1 MQIIKLLKERYS
13 STKFTVTGNSSLIN
27 ALLEKHGIASSSI
40 QILHCDSEDQAAE
53 MAVEQI
59 KNKNCAVLM
68 KGCLQT
74 SVFIRSIVDKE
85 HGLLNHKMMSQ
96 ITICNRPEGNS
107 IQLLT
112 DCAMTIEPTLEQ
124 KIYIIENAVELA
136 RALGLKNLVSRLFQ
150 PWRLLIRKCR
160 IQLMEQFSAKWLNGD
175 R

>member
-1 MQIIKLLKERYS
+1 MISDVKEITRLLDNIDLPAISIASAQDDDIMQIIKLLKERYS

-40 QILHCDSEDQAAE
+40 QILHCDSEDQSAE

-85 HGLLNHKMMSQ
+85 HGLLNHKLMSQ
-96 ITICNRPEGNS
+96 ITICNRPEGN
-107 IQLLT
+107 
-112 DCAMTIEPTLEQ
+112 
-124 KIYIIENAVELA
+124 
-136 RALGLKNLVSRLFQ
+136 
-150 PWRLLIRKCR
+150 
-160 IQLMEQFSAKWLNGD
+160 
-175 R
+175 